1 MESVEKMNLN
11 FHTSLDKSWRYL
23 FNISTEVFM
32 QRNFISTEIK
42 SNFLDFMQRN
52 FYFNGTEHATELFKN
67 WTLSKPLLFLYFE
80 GSKIYQG
87 SFRQKVSKKRSINQK
102 LRYGRLV
109 FQKSQIDSKNGKK
122 KTKLNLV

>member
-1 MESVEKMNLN
+1 
-11 FHTSLDKSWRYL
+11 
-23 FNISTEVFM
+23 M

-80 GSKIYQG
+80 GSKICQG

-109 FQKSQIDSKNGKK
+109 FQKSQIDSKKR
-122 KTKLNLV
+122 